1 MVEHMRLRQK
11 GTVTD
16 YHTEFDAIVSRIDLY
31 EAHQLSCFLGGL
43 QMDIQM
49 MVRMFQPTSV
59 MKAFSLAK
67 MYENANAINLQAKPL
82 SKTLKPNPV
91 TKSPLLPNPPKTLL
105 EPIKPKT
112 QTTKQLTP
120 AYMSERRAK
129 GLSYFCDEHF
139 TPAHSQTHKKLQI
152 HIMEIDKNADSDVG
166 TLDFSKCPNWSSQVS
181 DHESHWSGKEEAPAH
196 SH

>member
-1 MVEHMRLRQK
+1 MGENLVFDLSIRL
-11 GTVTD
+11 
-16 YHTEFDAIVSRIDLY
+16 
-31 EAHQLSCFLGGL
+31 
-43 QMDIQM
+43 
-49 MVRMFQPTSV
+49 
-59 MKAFSLAK
+59 
-67 MYENANAINLQAKPL
+67 
-82 SKTLKPNPV
+82 NPV